1 MIRLAALSTLFAT
14 PGPYATAYLDAS
26 RAEELG
32 PQKVELRWR
41 ALRMSLAEQGA
52 DEATLDAMEAA
63 VGGHADVTGAH
74 GQLLVGAGGQLRH
87 DVVLPA
93 PPRRETARW
102 SALPHL
108 MPMVAQLGPVV
119 PYVLAL
125 VDRTGADLT
134 VHGPA
139 GEWSLE
145 VQGDS
150 SEVHKTGVGGWAQ
163 LRYQHRAEN
172 LWEANA
178 RQVADAI
185 EAAVRGTAARVV
197 VLAGDVRARETL
209 RKVLA
214 EPAAELVVE
223 LHTGGRA
230 DGIDAEKLS
239 GEVDAVV
246 ARVAADDDRAVLDRF
261 AEARGRAEAGVGE
274 VLAVAGLADT
284 VEALRKAQVQALLV
298 LDDPAADVEAWIGP
312 EPVHL
317 GLTAEEL
324 AEMGVSDPDRDRL
337 DAALV
342 RAAVGTDASIVT
354 LAAGQLEIRDGV
366 GATLRYPDP
375 GDRAGS

>member
-1 MIRLAALSTLFAT
+1 MVRLGTLSTLLAT

-41 ALRMSLAEQGA
+41 ALRASLAEQGA
-52 DEATLDAMEAA
+52 DDATLDAMEAA
-63 VGGHADVTGAH
+63 AGGHTDVTGAH
-74 GQLLVGAGGQLRH
+74 GQVLVGSGGELRY
-87 DVVLPA
+87 DVVLPG
-93 PPRRETARW
+93 PPRREIARW

-125 VDRTGADLT
+125 DDRIGAELR

-139 GEWSLE
+139 GDWSLE
-145 VQGDS
+145 VQG
-150 SEVHKTGVGGWAQ
+150 ETFQVHKTGVGGWSQ
-163 LRYQHRAEN
+163 LRYQHRVEDR
-172 LWEANA
+172 WEANA

-197 VLAGDVRARETL
+197 ILAGDVRARETL

-214 EPAAELVVE
+214 EPAVELVVE
-223 LHTGGRA
+223 LQTGGRA
-230 DGIDAEKLS
+230 EGIDEDKLAD
-239 GEVDAVV
+239 EVNAVV
-246 ARVAADDDRAVLDRF
+246 ARVAADADQAVLDRF
-261 AEARGRAEAGVGE
+261 AEARGRAEAGVGD
-274 VLAVAGLADT
+274 VLAVAGIPDT
-284 VEALRKAQVQALLV
+284 VEALRKAQVETLLV
-298 LDDPAADVEAWIGP
+298 VDDPSADQEAWIGP
-312 EPVHL
+312 EPAHL

-324 AEMGVSDPDRDRL
+324 AEMGVSDPARDRL

-375 GDRAGS
+375 QT

>member
-1 MIRLAALSTLFAT
+1 MIRLDSLSTLTTA

-41 ALRMSLAEQGA
+41 ALRESLAEQGA
-52 DEATLDAMEAA
+52 DAATLDAMEAA

-74 GQLLVGAGGQLRH
+74 GQLLVGSFGALRH
-87 DVVLPA
+87 DVVLPG
-93 PPRRETARW
+93 PPRREIARW

-108 MPMVAQLGPVV
+108 MPMVAQLGPLV

-139 GEWSLE
+139 GRWSLE
-145 VQGDS
+145 VQGDA

-172 LWEANA
+172 LWESNA

-197 VLAGDVRARETL
+197 VLAGDVRARELL
-209 RKVLA
+209 RKALA
-214 EPAAELVVE
+214 EAAADLVVE

-230 DGIDAEKLS
+230 EGIDEEKLAAD
-239 GEVDAVV
+239 VDAVV
-246 ARVAADDDRAVLDRF
+246 ARVAADTDQAVLDRF
-261 AEARGRAEAGVGE
+261 AEARGRADAGVGD
-274 VLAVAGLADT
+274 VLAVAGIADT
-284 VEALRKAQVQALLV
+284 VDALRKAQVETLLV
-298 LDDPAADVEAWIGP
+298 VDDPSSDAQAWIGP

-324 AEMGVSDPDRDRL
+324 AEMGVTDPARDRL

-342 RAAVGTDASIVT
+342 RAAAGTDASIVT
-354 LAAGQLEIRDGV
+354 LSPGQLEIRDGV
-366 GATLRYPDP
+366 GATLRYPDLHKAEP
-375 GDRAGS
+375 